1 MYLGIKI
8 GLNELNSG
16 FLHRT
21 VYDEEKRMERPT
33 HVSLTFILG
42 GRTFVVDYKV
52 NPDTLKVESWEHRVP
67 LTVFTRR
74 IFNDE
79 YPKIPS
85 SLIEW
90 AIRKTLS
97 PHKGVSP
104 P

>member
-16 FLHRT
+16 FLLGPMIH
-21 VYDEEKRMERPT
+21 DEQTDEFKPT
-33 HVSLTFILG
+33 RVSLTFILG

-52 NPDTLKVESWEHRVP
+52 NPETLKVESWEHRVP

-97 PHKGVSP
+97 ENSKT
-104 P
+104 